1 MENII
6 SYWDYVQVDAVDVSG
21 IPPSVLSNFGLL
33 MVALVVDGIEAAS
46 VNMVVNVSVD
56 PASGQVVREIYNPL
70 E

>member
-1 MENII
+1 VENII